1 MIKAGTVAFTSCKG
15 GAGKTTLSVNTA
27 VALPLNVLLV
37 DLGGASRFFPAS
49 QIDLERITPNVEVH
63 KDERTKNLYVIP
75 LAIDPASV
83 WRVENW
89 DEIFNNLTEE
99 VRKI

>member
-1 MIKAGTVAFTSCKG
+1 MEAY
-15 GAGKTTLSVNTA
+15 
-27 VALPLNVLLV
+27 
-37 DLGGASRFFPAS
+37 
-49 QIDLERITPNVEVH
+49 

-89 DEIFNNLTEE
+89 DEIFNNMAEA
-99 VRKI
+99 VRKNK